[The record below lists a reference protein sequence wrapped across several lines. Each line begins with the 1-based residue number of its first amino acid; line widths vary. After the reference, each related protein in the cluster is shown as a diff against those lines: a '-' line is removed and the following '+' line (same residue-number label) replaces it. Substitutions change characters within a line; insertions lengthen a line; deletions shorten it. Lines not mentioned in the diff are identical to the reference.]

1 MPVPTPDGDVTMA
14 LADDYPS
21 ATREQLD
28 MMASLA
34 ASLIQQR
41 GGGSFQPKQVAAI
54 STLRERLVA
63 ANPDLKGFVV
73 SLREIAPR

>member
-1 MPVPTPDGDVTMA
+1 
-14 LADDYPS
+14 
-21 ATREQLD
+21 